1 MTLLRYFPFYFLC
14 YLPRFL
20 PHLLLLGLMISFT
33 PAATASGVDT
43 YQFRHPELQPR
54 AQELA
59 RALRCPQCQNQN
71 LVESNSSIARDL
83 RLEVYRWVDEG
94 QSDELVIARMTERF
108 GDFVR
113 YDPPFKASTALLWGG
128 PLLLLGLALLT
139 LRRRLTRTEVRAV
152 PVVKAIVEPRHQPA
166 ADPRS
171 ELNQLIMLGEQ
182 ASLSPAEPLYRELTA
197 ARLANATPATEL
209 ALRAQ
214 LTNQRDNSDRH
225 TRHGRVLLLLGIMAI
240 AAVAATYMSSGRY
253 QAWQAHAS
261 RPDPL
266 AGLSPRALQDKELG
280 SLHQTLQRSPADL
293 NSWAALGQLY
303 LYRGEYDNALL
314 AYQRL
319 ALLEGGASAATQAA
333 QATVRYYQAG
343 QQLTPEATRLLES
356 ALKQDKGE
364 VSALMLLAADH
375 FLHGRYTRAIALWQ
389 QLLDSERPRINR
401 AALIEAIQT
410 AKMMGG

>member
-1 MTLLRYFPFYFLC
+1 MMCRSLACSLLALGM
-14 YLPRFL
+14 
-20 PHLLLLGLMISFT
+20 LLS
-33 PAATASGVDT
+33 ATAYASGVDT
-43 YQFRHPELQPR
+43 YEFRHPERQTR

-71 LVESNSSIARDL
+71 LVESNSPIARDL

-94 QSDELVIARMTERF
+94 QSDEQVITRMTERF

-139 LRRRLTRTEVRAV
+139 LFRRLTRTQVQTI
-152 PVVKAIVEPRHQPA
+152 PVAKAIHEPA

-171 ELNQLIMLGEQ
+171 KLNWLIMHGEQ
-182 ASLSPAEPLYRELTA
+182 AGLAPDQPLYRELSA
-197 ARLANATPATEL
+197 ARLANAIPSAEL

-214 LTNQRDNSDRH
+214 LASQRDNRG
-225 TRHGRVLLLLGIMAI
+225 RNNQHGRALLLLGIMAI
-240 AAVAATYMSSGRY
+240 AAVAAVYFSSGRY
-253 QAWQAHAS
+253 QAWQDYAS

-266 AGLSPRALQDKELG
+266 AGLSPRDLQDKELG
-280 SLHQTLQRSPADL
+280 SLHQKLQRSPADL
-293 NSWAALGQLY
+293 DSWAALGQLY

-314 AYQRL
+314 AYKRI

-333 QATVRYYQAG
+333 QATVLYYQAG

-356 ALKQDKGE
+356 ALKQDAGE
-364 VSALMLLAADH
+364 VSALMLLASDH
-375 FLHGRYTRAIALWQ
+375 FLHGRYSQAIALWQ
-389 QLLDSERPRINR
+389 QLLDEERPRINR

-410 AKMMGG
+410 ARMMGG

>member
-1 MTLLRYFPFYFLC
+1 MMCRPLARGLLAIGM
-14 YLPRFL
+14 
-20 PHLLLLGLMISFT
+20 LLS
-33 PAATASGVDT
+33 ATAFASGVDT

-71 LVESNSSIARDL
+71 LVESNSPIARDL

-94 QSDELVIARMTERF
+94 QSDEQVIARMTERF

-113 YDPPFKASTALLWGG
+113 YDPPFKASTALLWDG

-139 LRRRLTRTEVRAV
+139 LFRRLTRTKTQTI
-152 PVVKAIVEPRHQPA
+152 PVVKAIDESIHQPA

-171 ELNQLIMLGEQ
+171 ELNLLIMHGEQ
-182 ASLSPAEPLYRELTA
+182 AGLSPDQPLYRELSSA
-197 ARLANATPATEL
+197 HVANAIPAAEL
-209 ALRAQ
+209 TLRAQ
-214 LTNQRDNSDRH
+214 LASQHDNRSRNN
-225 TRHGRVLLLLGIMAI
+225 RHGRALLLLGIMVL
-240 AAVAATYMSSGRY
+240 AAVAAVYISSGRY
-253 QAWQAHAS
+253 QAWQAYAY

-266 AGLSPRALQDKELG
+266 AGLSPRDLQDKELG
-280 SLHQTLQRSPADL
+280 SLHQKLQRNPADL
-293 NSWAALGQLY
+293 GSWAELGQLY

-333 QATVRYYQAG
+333 QATVLYYQAG

-356 ALKQDKGE
+356 ALKQDAGE
-364 VSALMLLAADH
+364 VSALMLLASDH
-375 FLHGRYTRAIALWQ
+375 FLHGRYSQAIALWQ
-389 QLLDSERPRINR
+389 QLLDGERPRINR

-410 AKMMGG
+410 ASIMGG

>member
-1 MTLLRYFPFYFLC
+1 MMRRSLACTLLVLGM
-14 YLPRFL
+14 
-20 PHLLLLGLMISFT
+20 LLS
-33 PAATASGVDT
+33 ATAYSSGVDT
-43 YQFRHPELQPR
+43 YQFHHPELQNR

-71 LVESNSSIARDL
+71 LVESNSPIARDL

-94 QSDELVIARMTERF
+94 QSDEQVIARMTERF

-113 YDPPFKASTALLWGG
+113 YDPPLKASTVMLWGG

-139 LRRRLTRTEVRAV
+139 LFRRLTRMNARAI
-152 PVVKAIVEPRHQPA
+152 PVVKATVEAIHQPA

-171 ELNQLIMLGEQ
+171 ELNLLIIHGEQ
-182 ASLSPAEPLYRELTA
+182 TGLSPDQPLYRELSA
-197 ARLANATPATEL
+197 ARLANAIPAAEL

-214 LTNQRDNSDRH
+214 LANQDNNRGRNN
-225 TRHGRVLLLLGIMAI
+225 RHGRALLLLGIMAI
-240 AAVAATYMSSGRY
+240 AAVAALYFSSGRY
-253 QAWQAHAS
+253 QAWQAYQS
-261 RPDPL
+261 RTDPL
-266 AGLSPRALQDKELG
+266 AGLSPRDLQDKELG
-280 SLHQTLQRSPADL
+280 ALHQRLQTNPADL
-293 NSWAALGQLY
+293 DSWAALGQLY

-333 QATVRYYQAG
+333 QATVLYYQAG

-356 ALKQDKGE
+356 ALKQDAGE
-364 VSALMLLAADH
+364 VSALMLLASDH
-375 FLHGRYTRAIALWQ
+375 FLHGRYSQAIALWQ
-389 QLLDSERPRINR
+389 QLLDGERPRINR

-410 AKMMGG
+410 ASIMGG

>member
-1 MTLLRYFPFYFLC
+1 MMCRSLTCALLALGM
-14 YLPRFL
+14 
-20 PHLLLLGLMISFT
+20 LLS
-33 PAATASGVDT
+33 ATAYSSGVDT
-43 YQFRHPELQPR
+43 YQFRHPELQNR

-71 LVESNSSIARDL
+71 LVESNSPIARDL

-94 QSDELVIARMTERF
+94 QSDEQVIARMTDRF

-113 YDPPFKASTALLWGG
+113 YDPPFKSSTVLLWGG

-139 LRRRLTRTEVRAV
+139 LFRRLTRTQVQTI
-152 PVVKAIVEPRHQPA
+152 PVAKAIHEPA

-171 ELNQLIMLGEQ
+171 KLNWLIMHGEQ
-182 ASLSPAEPLYRELTA
+182 AGLAPDQPLYRELSA
-197 ARLANATPATEL
+197 ARLANAILSAEL

-214 LTNQRDNSDRH
+214 LASQRDNRG
-225 TRHGRVLLLLGIMAI
+225 RNNQHGRALLLLGIMAI
-240 AAVAATYMSSGRY
+240 AAVAAVYFSSGRY
-253 QAWQAHAS
+253 QAWQDYAS

-266 AGLSPRALQDKELG
+266 AGLSPRDLQDKELG
-280 SLHQTLQRSPADL
+280 SLHQKLQRSPADL
-293 NSWAALGQLY
+293 DSWAALGQLY

-314 AYQRL
+314 AYKRI

-333 QATVRYYQAG
+333 QATVLYYQAG

-356 ALKQDKGE
+356 ALKQDAGE
-364 VSALMLLAADH
+364 VSALMLLASDH
-375 FLHGRYTRAIALWQ
+375 FLHGRYSQAIALWQ
-389 QLLDSERPRINR
+389 QLLDGERPRINR

-410 AKMMGG
+410 ASIMGG

>member
-1 MTLLRYFPFYFLC
+1 MCRSLACALLALGM
-14 YLPRFL
+14 
-20 PHLLLLGLMISFT
+20 LLS
-33 PAATASGVDT
+33 ATAYSSGVDT
-43 YQFRHPELQPR
+43 YQFRHPELQNR

-71 LVESNSSIARDL
+71 LVESNSPIARDL

-94 QSDELVIARMTERF
+94 QSDEQVIARMTERF

-139 LRRRLTRTEVRAV
+139 LFRRLTRTQVQAI
-152 PVVKAIVEPRHQPA
+152 PVAKAIHEPA

-171 ELNQLIMLGEQ
+171 ELNLLIMHGEQ
-182 ASLSPAEPLYRELTA
+182 AGLSPDQPLYRELSA
-197 ARLANATPATEL
+197 ARLANAIPAAEL

-214 LTNQRDNSDRH
+214 LANQHDNRGRNN
-225 TRHGRVLLLLGIMAI
+225 RHGRALLLLGIMAI
-240 AAVAATYMSSGRY
+240 AAVAAVYLSSGRY
-253 QAWQAHAS
+253 QAWQDYAS

-266 AGLSPRALQDKELG
+266 AGLSPRDLQDKELG
-280 SLHQTLQRSPADL
+280 SLHQKLQRNPADL
-293 NSWAALGQLY
+293 DSWAALGQLY
-303 LYRGEYDNALL
+303 LYRSEYDNALL

-333 QATVRYYQAG
+333 QATVLYYQAG

-356 ALKQDKGE
+356 ALKQDAGE
-364 VSALMLLAADH
+364 VSALMLLASDH
-375 FLHGRYTRAIALWQ
+375 FLHGRYSQAIALWQ
-389 QLLDSERPRINR
+389 QLLDGERPRINR

-410 AKMMGG
+410 ASIMGG

>member
-1 MTLLRYFPFYFLC
+1 MSRLGHTLIAQ
-14 YLPRFL
+14 
-20 PHLLLLGLMISFT
+20 LLLALSLGAL
-33 PAATASGVDT
+33 ASGVDT
-43 YQFRHPELQPR
+43 YQFRHPELQNR

-71 LVESNSSIARDL
+71 LVESNSPIARDL

-94 QSDELVIARMTERF
+94 QSDEQVIARMTERF

-113 YDPPFKASTALLWGG
+113 YDPPFKSSTALLWGG

-139 LRRRLTRTEVRAV
+139 LFRRLTRTQVQTI
-152 PVVKAIVEPRHQPA
+152 PVAKAIHEPA

-171 ELNQLIMLGEQ
+171 ELNLLIMHGEQ
-182 ASLSPAEPLYRELTA
+182 AGLSPDQPLYRELIA
-197 ARLANATPATEL
+197 ARLANAIPAAEL

-214 LTNQRDNSDRH
+214 LANQHDNRGRNN
-225 TRHGRVLLLLGIMAI
+225 RHGRALLLLSLLAI
-240 AAVAATYMSSGRY
+240 AAVAAVYLSTGRY
-253 QAWQAHAS
+253 QAWQDYAS

-266 AGLSPRALQDKELG
+266 AGLSPRDLQDKELG
-280 SLHQTLQRSPADL
+280 SLHQKLQRSPADL
-293 NSWAALGQLY
+293 DAWAALGQLY

-333 QATVRYYQAG
+333 QATVLYYQAG

-356 ALKQDKGE
+356 ALKQDAGE
-364 VSALMLLAADH
+364 VSALMLLASDH
-375 FLHGRYTRAIALWQ
+375 FLHGRYSQAIALWQ
-389 QLLDSERPRINR
+389 QLLDGERPRINR

-410 AKMMGG
+410 ASIMGG

>member
-1 MTLLRYFPFYFLC
+1 MSRLGHALIAQ
-14 YLPRFL
+14 
-20 PHLLLLGLMISFT
+20 LLLALSLR
-33 PAATASGVDT
+33 ALASGVDT
-43 YQFRHPELQPR
+43 YQFRHPERQTR

-59 RALRCPQCQNQN
+59 HALRCPQCQNQN
-71 LVESNSSIARDL
+71 LVESNSPIARDL

-94 QSDELVIARMTERF
+94 QSDEQVIDRMTERF

-139 LRRRLTRTEVRAV
+139 LFRRLTRTMAQPI
-152 PVVKAIVEPRHQPA
+152 PVVKAIVEAPPQPA

-171 ELNQLIMLGEQ
+171 ELNLLIMRGEQ
-182 ASLSPAEPLYRELTA
+182 AGLSPDQPLYRELSA
-197 ARLANATPATEL
+197 ARLANTIPAAEL

-214 LTNQRDNSDRH
+214 LASQDNNRGRNN
-225 TRHGRVLLLLGIMAI
+225 RHGRALLLLGIMAI
-240 AAVAATYMSSGRY
+240 AAVAAVYLSTGRY
-253 QAWQAHAS
+253 QAWQAYQS

-266 AGLSPRALQDKELG
+266 AGLSPRDLQDKELG
-280 SLHQTLQRSPADL
+280 SLHQKLQHNPADL
-293 NSWAALGQLY
+293 DSWAALGQLY

-319 ALLEGGASAATQAA
+319 ALQEGGASAATQAA
-333 QATVRYYQAG
+333 QATVLYYQAG
-343 QQLTPEATRLLES
+343 QQLTPEALRLLDS

-364 VSALMLLAADH
+364 VSALMLLASDH
-375 FLHGRYTRAIALWQ
+375 FLHGRYSQAIALWQ
-389 QLLDSERPRINR
+389 QLLDGERPRINR

-410 AKMMGG
+410 ARMMGG

>member
-1 MTLLRYFPFYFLC
+1 MMHRSLACALLALGM
-14 YLPRFL
+14 
-20 PHLLLLGLMISFT
+20 LLS
-33 PAATASGVDT
+33 ATAYSSGVDT
-43 YQFRHPELQPR
+43 YQFRHPELQNR

-71 LVESNSSIARDL
+71 LVESNSPIARDL

-94 QSDELVIARMTERF
+94 QSDEQVIARMTERF

-139 LRRRLTRTEVRAV
+139 LFRRLTRTKVQAIPVVRAM
-152 PVVKAIVEPRHQPA
+152 IEPIHQPA

-171 ELNQLIMLGEQ
+171 KLNWLIMHGEQ
-182 ASLSPAEPLYRELTA
+182 AGLAPDQPLYRELSA
-197 ARLANATPATEL
+197 ARLANAIPAAEL

-214 LTNQRDNSDRH
+214 LASQHNNRGRNH
-225 TRHGRVLLLLGIMAI
+225 RHGRALLLLGIMAI
-240 AAVAATYMSSGRY
+240 AAVVAVYLSTGRY
-253 QAWQAHAS
+253 QAWQAYQS

-266 AGLSPRALQDKELG
+266 AGLSPRDLQDKELG
-280 SLHQTLQRSPADL
+280 SLHQKLQRNPADL
-293 NSWAALGQLY
+293 DSWAALGQLY

-333 QATVRYYQAG
+333 QATVLYYQAG
-343 QQLTPEATRLLES
+343 QRLTPEATRLLES
-356 ALKQDKGE
+356 ALKQDAGE

-375 FLHGRYTRAIALWQ
+375 FLHGRYSRAIALWQ

-410 AKMMGG
+410 ASIMGG

>member
-1 MTLLRYFPFYFLC
+1 MTCRSLACALLALGM
-14 YLPRFL
+14 
-20 PHLLLLGLMISFT
+20 LLS
-33 PAATASGVDT
+33 ATAYSSGVDT
-43 YQFRHPELQPR
+43 YQFRHPELQNR

-71 LVESNSSIARDL
+71 LVESNSPIARDL

-94 QSDELVIARMTERF
+94 QSDEQVIARMTERF

-113 YDPPFKASTALLWGG
+113 YDPPFKSSTALLWGG

-139 LRRRLTRTEVRAV
+139 LFRRLTRTQVQTI
-152 PVVKAIVEPRHQPA
+152 PVAKAIHEPA

-171 ELNQLIMLGEQ
+171 ELNLLIMHGEQ
-182 ASLSPAEPLYRELTA
+182 AGLSPDQPLYRELSA
-197 ARLANATPATEL
+197 ARLANAIPAAEL

-214 LTNQRDNSDRH
+214 LASLRDNRGRNN
-225 TRHGRVLLLLGIMAI
+225 RHGRALLLLGIMAI
-240 AAVAATYMSSGRY
+240 AAVAAVYFSSDRY
-253 QAWQAHAS
+253 QAWQDYAS

-266 AGLSPRALQDKELG
+266 AGLSPRDLQDKELG
-280 SLHQTLQRSPADL
+280 SLHQKLQRSPADL
-293 NSWAALGQLY
+293 DAWAALGQLY

-333 QATVRYYQAG
+333 QATVLYYQAG

-356 ALKQDKGE
+356 ALKQDAGE
-364 VSALMLLAADH
+364 VSALMLLASDH
-375 FLHGRYTRAIALWQ
+375 FLHGRYSQAIALWQ
-389 QLLDSERPRINR
+389 QLLDGERPRINR

-410 AKMMGG
+410 ASIMGG

>member
-1 MTLLRYFPFYFLC
+1 MMCRSLACTLLALGM
-14 YLPRFL
+14 
-20 PHLLLLGLMISFT
+20 LLS
-33 PAATASGVDT
+33 ATAYSSGVDT
-43 YQFRHPELQPR
+43 YQFRHPELQNR

-71 LVESNSSIARDL
+71 LVESNSPIARDL

-94 QSDELVIARMTERF
+94 QSDEQVIARMTERF

-113 YDPPFKASTALLWGG
+113 YDPPFKSSTALLWGG

-139 LRRRLTRTEVRAV
+139 LFRRLTRTKAQPI
-152 PVVKAIVEPRHQPA
+152 PVVKAIVEAPPQPA

-171 ELNQLIMLGEQ
+171 ELNLLIMHGEQ
-182 ASLSPAEPLYRELTA
+182 AGLSPDQPLYRELSAT
-197 ARLANATPATEL
+197 RLASAIPAAEL

-214 LTNQRDNSDRH
+214 LANQHDNHGRNN
-225 TRHGRVLLLLGIMAI
+225 RHGRALLLLGIMAI
-240 AAVAATYMSSGRY
+240 AAVAAVYLSSGRY
-253 QAWQAHAS
+253 QAWQDYAS
-261 RPDPL
+261 RPNPL
-266 AGLSPRALQDKELG
+266 AGLSPRDLQDKELG
-280 SLHQTLQRSPADL
+280 SLHQKLQRSPADL
-293 NSWAALGQLY
+293 DSWAALGQLY

-333 QATVRYYQAG
+333 QATVLYYQAG

-356 ALKQDKGE
+356 ALKQDAGE
-364 VSALMLLAADH
+364 VSALMLLASDH
-375 FLHGRYTRAIALWQ
+375 FLHGRYSQAIVLWQ
-389 QLLDSERPRINR
+389 QLLDGERPRINR

-410 AKMMGG
+410 ASIMGG

>member
-1 MTLLRYFPFYFLC
+1 MMCRSLACALLALGM
-14 YLPRFL
+14 
-20 PHLLLLGLMISFT
+20 LLS
-33 PAATASGVDT
+33 ATAYSSGVDT
-43 YQFRHPELQPR
+43 YQFRHPELQNR

-71 LVESNSSIARDL
+71 LVESNSPIARDL

-94 QSDELVIARMTERF
+94 QSDEQVIARMTERF

-139 LRRRLTRTEVRAV
+139 LFRRFTRTQVQTI
-152 PVVKAIVEPRHQPA
+152 PVAKAIHEPA

-171 ELNQLIMLGEQ
+171 ELNLLIMHGEQ
-182 ASLSPAEPLYRELTA
+182 AGLSPDQPLYRELSA
-197 ARLANATPATEL
+197 ARLANAIPAAEL

-214 LTNQRDNSDRH
+214 LANQHDNRGRNN
-225 TRHGRVLLLLGIMAI
+225 RHGRALLLLGIMACV
-240 AAVAATYMSSGRY
+240 AVAAVYLGTGRY
-253 QAWQAHAS
+253 QVWQAYQS

-266 AGLSPRALQDKELG
+266 AGLSPRDLQDKELG
-280 SLHQTLQRSPADL
+280 SLHQKLQRSPADL
-293 NSWAALGQLY
+293 DSWAALGQLY

-314 AYQRL
+314 AYQRI

-333 QATVRYYQAG
+333 QATVLYYQAG

-356 ALKQDKGE
+356 ALKQDAGE
-364 VSALMLLAADH
+364 VSALMLLASDH
-375 FLHGRYTRAIALWQ
+375 FLHGRYRQAIALWQ
-389 QLLDSERPRINR
+389 QLLDGERPRINR

-410 AKMMGG
+410 ARMMGG

>member
-1 MTLLRYFPFYFLC
+1 MMCRSLACTLLALGM
-14 YLPRFL
+14 
-20 PHLLLLGLMISFT
+20 LLST
-33 PAATASGVDT
+33 TAYSSGVDT
-43 YQFRHPELQPR
+43 YEFRHPELQNR

-71 LVESNSSIARDL
+71 LVESNSPIARDL

-94 QSDELVIARMTERF
+94 QPDKQVIDRMTERF

-128 PLLLLGLALLT
+128 PLLLLGLALLI
-139 LRRRLTRTEVRAV
+139 LFHRLTRTKAQTI
-152 PVVKAIVEPRHQPA
+152 PVVKVIVEAPPQPA

-171 ELNQLIMLGEQ
+171 ELNLLIMHGEQ
-182 ASLSPAEPLYRELTA
+182 AGLSPDQPLYRELSA
-197 ARLANATPATEL
+197 ARLANTIPAAEL

-214 LTNQRDNSDRH
+214 LANLHNNRGRNN
-225 TRHGRVLLLLGIMAI
+225 RHGWALLLLGLLAI
-240 AAVAATYMSSGRY
+240 AAVAAVYLSTGRY
-253 QAWQAHAS
+253 QAWQTYQS

-266 AGLSPRALQDKELG
+266 AGLSPRDLQDKELG
-280 SLHQTLQRSPADL
+280 ALHQRLQTNPADL
-293 NSWAALGQLY
+293 DAWATLGQLY
-303 LYRGEYDNALL
+303 LYRNEYDNALL

-333 QATVRYYQAG
+333 QATVLYYQAG

-356 ALKQDKGE
+356 ALKQDAGE
-364 VSALMLLAADH
+364 VSALMLLASDH
-375 FLHGRYTRAIALWQ
+375 FLHGRYSQAIALWQ
-389 QLLDSERPRINR
+389 QLLDEERPRINR

-410 AKMMGG
+410 ASIMGG

>member
-1 MTLLRYFPFYFLC
+1 MMRRSLACALLALGM
-14 YLPRFL
+14 
-20 PHLLLLGLMISFT
+20 LLS
-33 PAATASGVDT
+33 ATAYSSGVDT
-43 YQFRHPELQPR
+43 YQFRNPELQNR

-71 LVESNSSIARDL
+71 LVESNSPIARDL

-94 QSDELVIARMTERF
+94 QSDEQVIARMTERF

-113 YDPPFKASTALLWGG
+113 YDPPFKSSTALLWGG
-128 PLLLLGLALLT
+128 PLLLLGLALLI
-139 LRRRLTRTEVRAV
+139 LFRRLTRTKAQPIPAV
-152 PVVKAIVEPRHQPA
+152 KTIHEPA

-171 ELNQLIMLGEQ
+171 ELNLLIMHGEQ
-182 ASLSPAEPLYRELTA
+182 AGLSPDQPLYRELSA
-197 ARLANATPATEL
+197 ARQANAIPAAEL

-214 LTNQRDNSDRH
+214 LANQHNNRGRNNW
-225 TRHGRVLLLLGIMAI
+225 HGRALLLLGIMACV
-240 AAVAATYMSSGRY
+240 AVAAVYLSTGRY
-253 QAWQAHAS
+253 QAWLAYQS

-266 AGLSPRALQDKELG
+266 AGLSPRDLQDKELG
-280 SLHQTLQRSPADL
+280 SLHQKLQRNPADL
-293 NSWAALGQLY
+293 DSWAALGQLY

-333 QATVRYYQAG
+333 QATVLYYQAG

-356 ALKQDKGE
+356 ALKQDPGE
-364 VSALMLLAADH
+364 VSALMLLASDH
-375 FLHGRYTRAIALWQ
+375 FLHGRYSQAIALWQ
-389 QLLDSERPRINR
+389 QLLDGERPRINR

-410 AKMMGG
+410 ASIMGG